1 MDIWAI
7 SRVGAVEAGSGVVMK
22 VTPTTVIFMGVG
34 TCISC
39 LLVGGILFI
48 LNEYVSLGRFYLW
61 CGLTLSTLWSVVA
74 WFTLIESTDN
84 DLSSSESSIVMVNCG
99 LSAVSMCSFGYLV
112 FG

>member
-1 MDIWAI
+1 M
-7 SRVGAVEAGSGVVMK
+7 GK
-22 VTPTTVIFMGVG
+22 VTPATVIFLGVG

-39 LLVGGILFI
+39 LLVGGVLFLI
-48 LNEYVSLGRFYLW
+48 SQYIPLGRFYLW

-74 WFTLIESTDN
+74 WFTLIESIDN
-84 DLSSSESSIVMVNCG
+84 ESSSESLIVMLNGG

>member
-1 MDIWAI
+1 
-7 SRVGAVEAGSGVVMK
+7 MK

-39 LLVGGILFI
+39 LLVGGILFLI
-48 LNEYVSLGRFYLW
+48 SEYVPLGRFYLW

-74 WFTLIESTDN
+74 WFTLVEATDK
-84 DLSSSESSIVMVNCG
+84 DLSLSESSIAMVNGG

-112 FG
+112 FS